1 MILVSHSKNTHYKIH
16 VFVMN
21 VCFILETYK
30 ILKMSSHSQGDSA
43 MFYVSGIYRTLYS
56 SANNFLFLLH
66 FALAP
71 HSSLFGLRFHL
82 FVLVFDFS
90 AHFISS
96 VSPQNVHENAVLNT
110 VFISGAIASMLHAIA
125 TQPLQPS
132 PTNVGPLRS
141 CSRIPYIQITFC
153 LLISKKKESKTYK
166 TVNRISIHKF

>member
-1 MILVSHSKNTHYKIH
+1 MKFVVLLFLFFTLLADVLVILVSHSKNIHYKIH

-56 SANNFLFLLH
+56 SANNFLFLLSI

-71 HSSLFGLRFHL
+71 RSSLFGLRFHL

-110 VFISGAIASMLHAIA
+110 VFISGAIAPMLHAIA
-125 TQPLQPS
+125 THPFSHHRPML
-132 PTNVGPLRS
+132 G
-141 CSRIPYIQITFC
+141 
-153 LLISKKKESKTYK
+153 
-166 TVNRISIHKF
+166 H